1 MGEIEIPGCALAF
14 PAGDRQFLSIC
25 GDGTLLVTNLT
36 DAGEKE
42 SQSRTAGFFDVNV
55 DPATEKPARWGDSYV
70 FATFSGMAHV
80 VSAEGAKAPWA
91 LVSKEDAADG
101 WRIGGA
107 LHLAIHQKT
116 NRLYSL
122 MHQGGEDTHKDPGNE
137 VWVYDLNTKQRV
149 DRIALKEIATSIH
162 LTQDDAPLM
171 VAAFIAAPAMEIYDA
186 MTGEHLRSISE
197 VGSTPTVMQSPG
209 R

>member
-1 MGEIEIPGCALAF
+1 M
-14 PAGDRQFLSIC
+14 
-25 GDGTLLVTNLT
+25 
-36 DAGEKE
+36 
-42 SQSRTAGFFDVNV
+42 
-55 DPATEKPARWGDSYV
+55 
-70 FATFSGMAHV
+70 
-80 VSAEGAKAPWA
+80 
-91 LVSKEDAADG
+91 
-101 WRIGGA
+101 
-107 LHLAIHQKT
+107 
-116 NRLYSL
+116 
-122 MHQGGEDTHKDPGNE
+122 
-137 VWVYDLNTKQRV
+137 NTKQRV